1 MNYSKINLNSK
12 KKKKKKKNWH
22 FNLRQTHILWKTVLD
37 NIVHIL

>member
-1 MNYSKINLNSK
+1 MNYSKIKLNS
-12 KKKKKKKNWH
+12 KKKKKKNWH